1 MDFWLEVATAQYA
14 PAILQFLK
22 QAQQESPFFVMQQDL
37 AQITAAQLGPSLE
50 QMAVRE
56 DYLML
61 LLINAQ
67 HEVGG
72 MVTLAPWPNLAE
84 TLEIGVVVQAR
95 YQRQGLGQALLA
107 EALDWVINYSV
118 AKHVR
123 LTVQERNQP
132 AQKLYAK
139 LGFVRIPNSEQL
151 VLDGQQQQVSAYDMD
166 WEVET

>member
-1 MDFWLEVATAQYA
+1 MDFGLEVATARQA

-22 QAQQESPFFVMQQDL
+22 QAQQESPFFVIKQDL
-37 AQITAAQLGPSLE
+37 AQITADQLGRNLE
-50 QMAVRE
+50 QMAGRE

-61 LLINAQ
+61 LLINAK

-72 MVTLAPWPNLAE
+72 MVTLAPWPNLAGA
-84 TLEIGVVVQAR
+84 LEIGVVVQAC

-107 EALDWVINYSV
+107 EALDWVTNYSP

-139 LGFVRIPNSEQL
+139 FGFVRVPNSEQL
-151 VLDGQQQQVSAYDMD
+151 VLDGQHQQVSAYDMD
-166 WEVET
+166 WEVEA